1 MLANVGSPCTG
12 LSWRC
17 CNLRD
22 DAHVLSFCR
31 TGSTATSSTETGAL
45 LPGHHPVIH
54 IISTLSTCSILY
66 IGSSIRCNGP
76 SRAVFSPVLAVSA
89 TGESLVFQASASLR
103 PEAQDPHRRSA
114 PRHSAPRYDEPRQR
128 RLLPSPSH
136 AVSSRL
142 PTASVAFHP
151 NLVIWQL
158 LSAPRG
164 PQAGNEAEGELAK
177 VSAGRSEHLLP
188 SFYKSARSLLLLVL
202 LHTHSQH
209 SQAISQVRQ
218 APLPLRLM
226 PQLTL
231 LLDRHVCLR
240 SCHPPARRCIP
251 TTSRNISSSWKAS
264 SLDCGPAPLR
274 GASLLAQSALAFPRC
289 QLRPD

>member
-1 MLANVGSPCTG
+1 
-12 LSWRC
+12 
-17 CNLRD
+17 
-22 DAHVLSFCR
+22 
-31 TGSTATSSTETGAL
+31 
-45 LPGHHPVIH
+45 
-54 IISTLSTCSILY
+54 
-66 IGSSIRCNGP
+66 
-76 SRAVFSPVLAVSA
+76 VLAVSA

-209 SQAISQVRQ
+209 SQAISQTCLPSLLPS
-218 APLPLRLM
+218 ASSPLYPDDESQHLF
-226 PQLTL
+226 QLEGVKP
-231 LLDRHVCLR
+231 RLR
-240 SCHPPARRCIP
+240 SR
-251 TTSRNISSSWKAS
+251 TTSRRLTTRSKRS
-264 SLDCGPAPLR
+264 SL
-274 GASLLAQSALAFPRC
+274 ALY
-289 QLRPD
+289 RPSRTP